1 MSDEKHEEE
10 LIGGGGG
17 GAKYAVIGLLL
28 FAAAGALYYFT
39 LPKTPETPVAA
50 PAATTPPPA
59 PAPQAHFDD
68 GLDIAEEEP
77 DAGTPVEETA
87 RRPGAGSGGGN
98 ADWSCTGEIATAQAA
113 SAFRSH
119 SGEVRQC
126 YERKLRTDPML
137 QGTLSVRLKIGTGGT
152 VQGVQV
158 GGSLRDAEVVAC
170 VRERARTWRF
180 PGPAGG
186 CAVIAAPFSLQ
197 PRQ

>member
-1 MSDEKHEEE
+1 VSDEKHEEE

-17 GAKYAVIGLLL
+17 GGKYAVIGLLL

-39 LPKTPETPVAA
+39 LPKTETPVATQTPVA
-50 PAATTPPPA
+50 TPPPA
-59 PAPQAHFDD
+59 PAPQAHFDN

-77 DAGTPVEETA
+77 DAGAPVEETA
-87 RRPGAGSGGGN
+87 RRTGTGGGGN
-98 ADWSCTGEIATAQAA
+98 ADWSCTGEIATAQAS

-186 CAVIAAPFSLQ
+186 CAVIAAPFSLT